1 MKEKAKLNKE
11 SLEKHFPRLNYD
23 LSVVGYKSPI
33 QVRVEQAAKALNLQ
47 VENKVYNLVQECEI
61 NVDKDE
67 LLKALRYDRNQYE
80 KGFADGSRLEISK
93 IKAEVAR
100 EIFGELES
108 CFGILAFPVV
118 TAVGTVVTERA
129 KGLHI
134 SSEDYETIKKRYTE
148 E

>member
-1 MKEKAKLNKE
+1 MTEKAKLNKE
-11 SLEKHFPRLNYD
+11 ALEKHFPRLNYD

-47 VENKVYNLVQECEI
+47 VENKVYNLVQECQI

-93 IKAEVAR
+93 IKTEVAR
-100 EIFGELES
+100 EIFEEIADE
-108 CFGILAFPVV
+108 CFDQYGYF
-118 TAVGTVVTERA
+118 
-129 KGLHI
+129 
-134 SSEDYETIKKRYTE
+134 DYEAFYKCRDKYTE
-148 E
+148 GEK